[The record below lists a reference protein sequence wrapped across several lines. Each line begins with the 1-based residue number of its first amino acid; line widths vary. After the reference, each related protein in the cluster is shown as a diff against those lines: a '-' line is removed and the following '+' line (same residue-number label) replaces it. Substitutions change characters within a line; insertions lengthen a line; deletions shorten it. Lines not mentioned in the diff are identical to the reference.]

1 MGKNKFAK
9 LAEPVW
15 IGSMQVKN
23 RIVFPPMN
31 TNLTSETGCVTPEL
45 EAYYIRRAKGG
56 AGLIILEA
64 ASVSQDSRNHPRQP
78 MICDRRYVASWARLV
93 EKLHRYGAKVSVE
106 LVHYGSEASMPPRIS
121 PSGLSKYKDD
131 PGHILSVEDIRQ
143 VQQQFVDAALYA
155 KQSGIDAITLH
166 ACHGYLIAEFL
177 SPVFN
182 QREDEYGGSFENRC
196 RFLLEILEKCRRAL
210 GSRYPIMVR
219 YSADEFIK
227 GGRTMEEAVE
237 LAKILEAHGVDAID
251 ISASQ
256 PSAYLMTTPPY
267 CLPHTKGLL
276 VPYSEAIKQ
285 AVKVP
290 VFTAIGIRDPEY
302 AEQILEQGKA
312 DLIALGRP
320 QIADPDYADKVFR
333 GCPEKIRHCLSCEYC
348 LDTLDD
354 DRQICCAV
362 NPEAGREAE
371 FAGIGRTG
379 WEAGTWGSEK
389 PGWESGL
396 PSVRKAWR
404 KKKVA
409 VIGGGPAGMEAARV
423 SAMKG
428 NEVVLFEQREV
439 LGGTLNAAKIPP
451 NKEMIGKLADWY
463 VRELRELKV
472 EVHLGTEATEEI
484 IDDYGPDMLFLACG
498 SHYIKRI
505 KGSGLPNVMNA
516 YEALT
521 SPEKVGKNIVI
532 VGGGASGAE
541 AAEYFSGSLYDITCL
556 GAEELGGKVRFQAER
571 KEGTSDKNITVV
583 EMLDGI
589 CSDMDVFCREAVLFT
604 LEQNGVRLCPSRR
617 VEEITGEEVRVYNL
631 LEEKE
636 EVLKADTVILAG
648 GLKPN
653 GADWFQNKDYPVIR
667 LGDAVAAGKIKD
679 AIYTAYVQAEKE
691 F

>member
-1 MGKNKFAK
+1 MGKKEFAK

-45 EAYYIRRAKGG
+45 EEYYIRRARGG
-56 AGLIILEA
+56 AGLIVLEA
-64 ASVSQDSRNHPRQP
+64 ASVSPDSRNHPRQP
-78 MICDRRYVASWARLV
+78 MICDRRYVASWARLT

-106 LVHYGSEASMPPRIS
+106 LVHYGSEASMPPRVS
-121 PSGLSKYKDD
+121 PSGMSKFKED
-131 PGHILSVEDIRQ
+131 PGKILSVEEIRK

-155 KQSGIDAITLH
+155 KKSGIDAITLH

-182 QREDEYGGSFENRC
+182 QRKDEYGGSFENRC
-196 RFLLEILEKCRRAL
+196 RFLFEIIERCRSAL
-210 GSRYPIMVR
+210 GSKYPIMVR

-227 GGRTMEEAVE
+227 GGRTIEEAVE
-237 LAKILEAHGVDAID
+237 LAKVLEAHGVDAID

-285 AVKVP
+285 VVKVP

-302 AEQILEQGKA
+302 AEQILKEEKA

-320 QIADPDYADKVFR
+320 QIADPDYANKVLR
-333 GCPEKIRHCLSCEYC
+333 GCPETIRHCLSCEYC

-371 FAGIGRTG
+371 FAGVEKNRCEAETAGCGKTGR
-379 WEAGTWGSEK
+379 AGQ
-389 PGWESGL
+389 
-396 PSVRKAWR
+396 
-404 KKKVA
+404 KKVA
-409 VIGGGPAGMEAARV
+409 VIGGGPAGMEAAR
-423 SAMKG
+423 AAAKRG
-428 NEVVLFEQREV
+428 YEVILFEQRAE

-451 NKEMIGKLADWY
+451 NKEMIGRLVDWY
-463 VRELRELKV
+463 VRELHELKV
-472 EVHLGTEATEEI
+472 DVRLGTEATEEL
-484 IDDYGPDMLFLACG
+484 IDNYSPDVLFLACG

-505 KGSGLPNVMNA
+505 KGSDLPNVMNA

-521 SPEKVGKNIVI
+521 NPERVGRNIVI

-583 EMLDGI
+583 EMLDEI
-589 CSDMDVFCREAVLFT
+589 CSDMDVFCRDAVLFT

-617 VEEITGEEVRVYNL
+617 VEKITCDAVRVYNL

-653 GADWFQNKDYPVIR
+653 GADLFREKDYPVIR
-667 LGDAVAAGKIKD
+667 IGDAVAAGKIKD
-679 AIYTAYVQAEKE
+679 AIYTAYVQAGLQI
-691 F
+691 

>member
-1 MGKNKFAK
+1 MGKKEFAK

-15 IGSMQVKN
+15 IGSMRVKN

-45 EAYYIRRAKGG
+45 EEYYIRRAKGG

-64 ASVSQDSRNHPRQP
+64 ASVSPDSRNHPRQP
-78 MICDRRYVASWARLV
+78 MICDRRYVASWARLT
-93 EKLHRYGAKVSVE
+93 EKLHRYGARVSVE
-106 LVHYGSEASMPPRIS
+106 LVHYGSEASMPPRVS
-121 PSGLSKYKDD
+121 PSGLSKYKED
-131 PGHILSVEDIRQ
+131 PGRILNVGEIRQ
-143 VQQQFVDAALYA
+143 VQQQFVDAAVYA
-155 KQSGIDAITLH
+155 KQSGIDAVTLH

-182 QREDEYGGSFENRC
+182 QREDAYGGSFENRC
-196 RFLLEILEKCRRAL
+196 RFLLEIIEKCRSAL

-227 GGRTMEEAVE
+227 GGRTIEEAVE
-237 LAKILEAHGVDAID
+237 LAKVLEAHGVDAID

-267 CLPHTKGLL
+267 CLPRTKGLL

-302 AEQILEQGKA
+302 AEQILSEGKA

-320 QIADPDYADKVFR
+320 QIADPDYAHKALH

-371 FAGIGRTG
+371 FAGVEKNRCEAETAGSGKTG
-379 WEAGTWGSEK
+379 
-389 PGWESGL
+389 
-396 PSVRKAWR
+396 R
-404 KKKVA
+404 KKRIA
-409 VIGGGPAGMEAARV
+409 VIGGGPAGMEAAR
-423 SAMKG
+423 AAAEKG
-428 NEVVLFEQREV
+428 CEVVLFEQREE

-451 NKEMIGKLADWY
+451 NKEMLGRLSDWY
-463 VRELRELKV
+463 VRELQELKV
-472 EVHLGTEATEEI
+472 DVRLGTEATEEM
-484 IDDYGPDMLFLACG
+484 IDNYSPDVLFLACG

-505 KGSGLPNVMNA
+505 KGSDLPNVMNA

-521 SPEKVGKNIVI
+521 NPERVGKNIVI

-541 AAEYFSGSLYDITCL
+541 AAEYFSGALYDITCL

-571 KEGTSDKNITVV
+571 KEGASDKNITVV
-583 EMLDGI
+583 EMLDEI

-604 LEQNGVRLCPSRR
+604 LEQNGVRLCASRR
-617 VEEITGEEVRVYNL
+617 VEEITGESVRVYNL
-631 LEEKE
+631 SEEKE

-653 GADWFQNKDYPVIR
+653 GADWFRDKDYPVIR
-667 LGDAVAAGKIKD
+667 LGDAAVAGKIKD
-679 AIYTAYVQAEKE
+679 AIYTAYVQAEILI
-691 F
+691 